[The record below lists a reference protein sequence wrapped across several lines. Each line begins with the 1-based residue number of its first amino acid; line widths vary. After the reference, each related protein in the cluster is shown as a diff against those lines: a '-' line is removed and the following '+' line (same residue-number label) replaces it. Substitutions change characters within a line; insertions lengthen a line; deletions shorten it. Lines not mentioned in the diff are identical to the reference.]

1 MLEVLLGDGEMTM
14 YDGRAL
20 SRSLSLSLS
29 LAFSLSLHRLH
40 FCISTYIISIDVYNI
55 MNYMNIRYNHI
66 ISYIWL
72 WTHFSKRP
80 LHTSPVVAAGGWDRF
95 GGRLHANSQGAAA
108 HQGAG
113 NDWQSRVSL
122 WKLWG
127 PMELEKLGSNPSN
140 PRTCSPLAMDSR
152 FWFGVIY

>member
-20 SRSLSLSLS
+20 SRSLSLS

-66 ISYIWL
+66 ISYI
-72 WTHFSKRP
+72 
-80 LHTSPVVAAGGWDRF
+80 
-95 GGRLHANSQGAAA
+95 
-108 HQGAG
+108 
-113 NDWQSRVSL
+113 
-122 WKLWG
+122 
-127 PMELEKLGSNPSN
+127 
-140 PRTCSPLAMDSR
+140 
-152 FWFGVIY
+152 